1 MHEVPEHDHV
11 THAVAP
17 VAPWKLPASQGM
29 HAAIPPS
36 EAYVPALHAD
46 GALGTLSSRE
56 QEVLRMRFGLEDG
69 KPRTLEEIGDMFAV
83 TRERVRQI
91 EARALHKLRQP
102 YRRLGSFG

>member
-1 MHEVPEHDHV
+1 MRPEDAAGMEH
-11 THAVAP
+11 
-17 VAPWKLPASQGM
+17 LRAS
-29 HAAIPPS
+29 I
-36 EAYVPALHAD
+36 D

-102 YRRLGSFG
+102 YRHQSLRELAETSERLLSTAAR